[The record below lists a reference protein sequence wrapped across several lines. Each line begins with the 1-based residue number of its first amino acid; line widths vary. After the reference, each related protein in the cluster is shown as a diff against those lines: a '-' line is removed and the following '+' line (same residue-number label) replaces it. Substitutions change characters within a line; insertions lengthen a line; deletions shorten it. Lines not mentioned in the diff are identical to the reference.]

1 VREPVH
7 PATILSPVQLE
18 TERLVLRPPVER
30 DVASLDAIYGDPE
43 VTRYIKPRSHDENV
57 EWIRRAQR
65 RFDVDGF
72 GQLVVVR
79 KSDERLIGRAGLL
92 VWDARTWEQAL
103 MRDAGAHAELEVGW
117 AFARDCWGRGYAT
130 EAGAASR
137 DYAFRE
143 LGRSRVVAL
152 IDAENVSSIA
162 VAERLGLAYER
173 DVLQRG
179 VVPVRLYALVA
190 GT

>member
-1 VREPVH
+1 V
-7 PATILSPVQLE
+7 LLE
-18 TERLVLRPPVER
+18 TKRLVLRPPVER
-30 DVASLDAIYGDPE
+30 DVAALDAIYGDPE
-43 VTRYIKPRSHDENV
+43 VTRYIRLRGHDENV
-57 EWIRRAQR
+57 EWIRRAQS

-103 MRDAGAHAELEVGW
+103 MRDAGAHAEIEVGW
-117 AFARDCWGRGYAT
+117 VFARDCWGRGYAT

-152 IDAENVSSIA
+152 IDAENASSIA

-173 DVLQRG
+173 DVLRGG
-179 VVPVRLYALVA
+179 VVPVRLYVLNSGTVALRA
-190 GT
+190 